1 MTDLPTVT
9 QTTPVERLWGIVLDL
24 EDWSKELD
32 ALRLDKMARYALDK
46 AMEVRESSAGVRE
59 YVDGL
64 LWKIDDLNAQIDGF
78 KSRSVAE
85 RLGLTSPL
93 SQLTEGATD
102 GNAQPV

>member
-1 MTDLPTVT
+1 MADLPTVT

-32 ALRLDKMARYALDK
+32 ALGLDKMARYALDK
-46 AMEVRESSAGVRE
+46 AIDVRAVMQ
-59 YVDGL
+59 GL
-64 LWKIDDLNAQIDGF
+64 RDDD
-78 KSRSVAE
+78 
-85 RLGLTSPL
+85 L